1 MPWVRLSTWRHIRAR
16 EERVEALLE
25 QWDLN
30 VSAARSD
37 PCKFSS
43 GFEVLGT
50 CAAELHGA
58 LDGRSD
64 DDWADID

>member
-1 MPWVRLSTWRHIRAR
+1 MPWVRLSEWRDIRAR

-37 PCKFSS
+37 PRRFSS
-43 GFEVLGT
+43 EFEVLGN

-58 LDGRSD
+58 LDGCSD
-64 DDWADID
+64 DDWSDLD